1 MKCKACKTPRPKLW
15 TRWGGFCNNEC
26 FDTWMNKE
34 LAKTP
39 KVLSSENCGG
49 CFQQYDI
56 TRGMYYGVEA
66 WKCSHCGWIPPEMY
80 QEMIKM
86 LDPQSFILG
95 IIAGIIAC
103 TLILVF
109 FKMAGES

>member
-1 MKCKACKTPRPKLW
+1 M
-15 TRWGGFCNNEC
+15 
-26 FDTWMNKE
+26 
-34 LAKTP
+34 
-39 KVLSSENCGG
+39 V
-49 CFQQYDI
+49 
-56 TRGMYYGVEA
+56 
-66 WKCSHCGWIPPEMY
+66 
-80 QEMIKM
+80 